1 MGCEGAATLF
11 YEPDGLLLRSCL
23 IPKDR
28 QHREHLLTFQLGY
41 LGPGEI
47 TVHVGLE
54 KDSSRGG
61 RIVGSLGVSTV
72 VLSGVEAVDEF
83 PERSRQRIPSVQLT
97 YVTLLDEPVEYRY
110 VVWGQAGS
118 SDDDLRGEIS
128 TVVSGSAPML
138 TTTTRVGATR
148 KAISDADSL
157 VEVSCGVP
165 QTGALRVCDT
175 QGLSRSSGGVV
186 PRLVCEGGG
195 TSAGTVPV
203 IM

>member
-1 MGCEGAATLF
+1 MRTSLMGCEGATTLF
-11 YEPDGLLLRSCL
+11 HEPDGLLLRSCL

-54 KDSSRGG
+54 GGSSRGG

-72 VLSGVEAVDEF
+72 VLNGVEAAEEF

-97 YVTLLDEPVEYRY
+97 YVTLLDRY

-118 SDDDLRGEIS
+118 SDDDLCGEIS

-138 TTTTRVGATR
+138 ATTTRVGATR
-148 KAISDADSL
+148 KAISDADPL
-157 VEVSCGVP
+157 VEDSCGVP
-165 QTGALRVCDT
+165 QSQGFYCEVNPVVC
-175 QGLSRSSGGVV
+175 
-186 PRLVCEGGG
+186 P
-195 TSAGTVPV
+195 
-203 IM
+203 